1 MTPIGSPAPTAIRA
15 CSDTDRCATEPTKSP
30 HTTSKPMHTERAGEW
45 VPLPSRLGP
54 LILMYLIGAAAAMVV
69 VVML

>member
-1 MTPIGSPAPTAIRA
+1 
-15 CSDTDRCATEPTKSP
+15 
-30 HTTSKPMHTERAGEW
+30 MHTERAGEW

-69 VVML
+69 VVIL